1 MNVSQ
6 HIVER
11 LRAWGVHR
19 VYGYPGD
26 GIGGVLVAL
35 SEQADDFE
43 FIQVR
48 HEETAGFAATADVK
62 YGGSSIGCC
71 VVTSGPGALHA
82 LNGVY
87 DALMDRVPI
96 VVVLGQTAVTAL
108 GGNYYQEVDLHSVYK
123 DVGRAYI
130 QTITDA
136 AQVEHMVDRA
146 CRTALAAQAPTVLI
160 VPSDVQERPAMAESP
175 DAHGYFHTST
185 VPSSSIA
192 APDAAVLQATAD
204 LLNAGERVA
213 LVVGAGALGHS
224 DLVEQVADRLG
235 AGAAK
240 ALLGKTALDDELEWV
255 TGSIGLLGTTASWEL
270 MRNCDTLL
278 IIGSNMPYSEYY
290 PAPGQARA
298 VQIDRDGTVCGLR
311 YATEINLVGDAG
323 VTLSALLPLLEP
335 KTDTDWRTKIA
346 DWKAHWEAYSVAR
359 AEAKADPVN
368 PEAVV
373 REISKRLSDD
383 AVVAVDCGTAT
394 SWYARDLSMRPSQ
407 LGSLAGLLL
416 SMGGGMPYAI
426 AAKNAHPDRPV
437 LALIGDGAM
446 QMNGVNELITVK
458 RYWEQWSDPRFVV
471 LVLNNRDLSFV
482 SWETRG
488 TLGAVPDPA
497 QSSLPDVPYA
507 DWSRLLGL
515 DGARIEAPDQITDVL
530 DRAFAAQRP
539 FVIDAVVDANIPL
552 IPPHLVGDQLMKI
565 AKAEFSGDP
574 AFFGILTE
582 GIRETV
588 LATVRARTHR
598 TKSHDSQQNSG

>member
-1 MNVSQ
+1 MNVAQ
-6 HIVER
+6 HIVRR

-35 SEQADDFE
+35 GEQEDDFQ

-48 HEETAGFAATADVK
+48 HEESAGFAATADVK
-62 YGGSSIGCC
+62 YGGSPIGCC

-82 LNGVY
+82 LNGIY
-87 DALMDRVPI
+87 DALMDRVP
-96 VVVLGQTAVTAL
+96 VVAVLGQTAITAL
-108 GGNYYQEVDLHSVYK
+108 GGNYYQQVDLHSVYK
-123 DVGRAYI
+123 DVAGAYL

-146 CRTALAAQAPTVLI
+146 CRTALAARAPTVLI
-160 VPSDVQERPAMAESP
+160 VPSDVQERPAMAQSP
-175 DAHGYFHTST
+175 DAHGHFHTST
-185 VPSSSIA
+185 VPSSPIA
-192 APDAAVLQATAD
+192 APNRDALQASAD
-204 LLNAGERVA
+204 VLNEGERVA
-213 LVVGAGALGHS
+213 LLVGAGALGHS

-240 ALLGKTALDDELEWV
+240 ALLGKTVLDDELPWV
-255 TGSIGLLGTTASWEL
+255 TGSIGLLGTTASWQL
-270 MRNCDTLL
+270 MRHCDSLL

-298 VQIDRDGTVCGLR
+298 VQIDRDGAVCGLR
-311 YATEINLVGDAG
+311 YPTEINLVGDAG
-323 VTLSALLPLLEP
+323 ATLSGLLPLLTQ
-335 KTDTDWRTKIA
+335 KQSTRWRTKIA
-346 DWKAHWEAYSVAR
+346 GWKQHWEHYSTAR
-359 AEAKADPVN
+359 AEATADPVN
-368 PEAVV
+368 PEGVV
-373 REISKRLSDD
+373 RGISQRLSHD
-383 AVVAVDCGTAT
+383 ALVAVDCGTAT

-407 LGSLAGLLL
+407 MGSLAGLLL
-416 SMGGGMPYAI
+416 SMGAGMPYAI

-437 LALIGDGAM
+437 LAMIGDGAM

-458 RYWEQWSDPRFVV
+458 RYWQNWSDPRFVV
-471 LVLNNRDLSFV
+471 LVLNNRDLSYV

-497 QSSLPDVPYA
+497 SSSLPDVPYA
-507 DWSRLLGL
+507 DWARLLGL
-515 DGARIEAPDQITDVL
+515 DGARIDTPEQITEVL

-539 FVIDAVVDANIPL
+539 FVIDALVDANIPL
-552 IPPHLVGDQLMKI
+552 IPPHLIGDQLLKT

-574 AFFGILTE
+574 AFFAILTE
-582 GIRETV
+582 GLRETV

-598 TKSHDSQQNSG
+598 TKPSGSAG